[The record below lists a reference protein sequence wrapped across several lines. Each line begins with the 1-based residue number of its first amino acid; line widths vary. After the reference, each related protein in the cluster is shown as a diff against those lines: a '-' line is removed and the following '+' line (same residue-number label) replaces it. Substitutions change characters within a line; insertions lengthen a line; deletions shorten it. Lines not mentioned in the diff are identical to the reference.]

1 MSEDDTFAPDPDGH
15 TVVVARFQNWARDR
29 QIEKPNGRH
38 VVRFCADMWVAR
50 TFPGDLGIPAV
61 WGILQSAGAFSSKRR
76 PSR

>member
-1 MSEDDTFAPDPDGH
+1 LSEDETFALDPDGH
-15 TVVVARFQNWARDR
+15 TVVVARFHNWVRDR

-61 WGILQSAGAFSSKRR
+61 WGILETAGAFTSRR
-76 PSR
+76 KPSR